1 MAARRSVPFSG
12 DPAKLL
18 DGILADIDR
27 IERFTQGI
35 DHSTFDEDDQVAY
48 AVKYALLRI
57 SEAAHRLGDTAAELC
72 PNVGWRDIRGLGNRL
87 RHAYD
92 SIDIG
97 LIWIIVE
104 KDLSPLKTATQAALV
119 KLRSEQA

>member
-1 MAARRSVPFSG
+1 VPFSG

-18 DGILADIDR
+18 DGILADIAK
-27 IERFTQGI
+27 IERFTQGV
-35 DHSTFDEDDQVAY
+35 DHTVFEEDDQVAY

-57 SEAAHRLGDTAAELC
+57 SEAAHRLGNAASDLC
-72 PNVGWRDIRGLGNRL
+72 PDVEWRDIRGLGNRL

-92 SIDIG
+92 SIDVG

-104 KDLSPLKTATQAALV
+104 KDLAPLRTGVQAALMR
-119 KLRSEQA
+119 LRNSEEEG

>member
-1 MAARRSVPFSG
+1 VPFSG

-18 DGILADIDR
+18 DGILADIVR
-27 IERFTQGI
+27 IERFTQGANPT
-35 DHSTFDEDDQVAY
+35 TFEEDDQVAY

-72 PNVGWRDIRGLGNRL
+72 PNVEWRDIRGLGNRL

-104 KDLSPLKTATQAALV
+104 KDLAPLKTAAQAALQKV
-119 KLRSEQA
+119 RSAQR